1 MYDCLLR
8 DEYKEREK
16 KGGEH
21 PNILMD
27 TTKQWME
34 MNTVG

>member
-1 MYDCLLR
+1 MIVY
-8 DEYKEREK
+8 YGTSVKESKK

-21 PNILMD
+21 PNTLMD